1 MEVED
6 NEITVS
12 LYTAAKQR
20 WMLDSGMTHHIT
32 PYRSDFT
39 DYTPIKG
46 TIHLGDKSTTDQI
59 GVGSVIFQSSQGQ
72 KILLSNI
79 LYTTISTHYKRLQ
92 SR

>member
-20 WMLDSGMTHHIT
+20 WMLDSGMTHYIT
-32 PYRSDFT
+32 PHRSDFT

-46 TIHLGDKSTTDQI
+46 TICLGDKLTTDQI
-59 GVGSVIFQSSQGQ
+59 SVGSDIF
-72 KILLSNI
+72 
-79 LYTTISTHYKRLQ
+79 
-92 SR
+92 